1 MNIKIVELEKKLS
14 DGTVTV
20 VHWYATL
27 EDGAR
32 EVGTSG
38 KVSLV
43 RDDNSAAFISYDSL
57 TEAKVIEWVK
67 AEWESPEDKLKA
79 EMAELKVPTKSLD
92 SGKKLPWSTEE

>member
-1 MNIKIVELEKKLS
+1 MNIKIVELERNLS

-27 EDGAR
+27 EDGIYS
-32 EVGTSG
+32 VGTSG
-38 KVSLV
+38 TVSLV
-43 RDDNSAAFISYDSL
+43 RDDNSATFISYDAL

-79 EMAELKVPTKSLD
+79 EIAELKVPTKVLD
-92 SGKKLPWSTEE
+92 SGIALPWN